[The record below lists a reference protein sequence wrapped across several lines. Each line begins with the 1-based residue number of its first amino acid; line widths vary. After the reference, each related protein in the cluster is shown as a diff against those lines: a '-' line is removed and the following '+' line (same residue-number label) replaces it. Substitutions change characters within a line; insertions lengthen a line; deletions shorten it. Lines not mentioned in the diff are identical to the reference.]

1 VKIAIENN
9 ALLLDFSILKKR
21 LMQNGEKFSPLTLPQ
36 IPYDQLILCCTGEAG
51 TAQCDQALI
60 VNERRARRARFLNM
74 ETDEIA
80 AAHNFLVVNQ
90 MDEDVRYDQT
100 YRAAPRWED
109 LKVRQQVWA
118 KLNCIYNHID
128 DPGPRLKEVILLLR
142 RCAVDHD
149 LPPEVAKSYMPRLR
163 GLLTVYPGKIS
174 DTLFRAKISEIA
186 ENIFD
191 FLPPEEALALQ
202 REEIQGFSCT
212 NDCFRVLV

>member
-1 VKIAIENN
+1 MKIAVENN
-9 ALLLDFSILKKR
+9 APLLDFSTLKER
-21 LMQNGEKFSPLTLPQ
+21 LIQRGEIFSPSTLSQ

-51 TAQCDQALI
+51 SARCDQGM
-60 VNERRARRARFLNM
+60 VVVERRARRARFLNM
-74 ETDEIA
+74 ETDELE

-90 MDEDVRYDQT
+90 MNEDVRYDQT

-118 KLNCIYNHID
+118 RLICIYNHID
-128 DPGPRLKEVILLLR
+128 DPGSRLKEVILMLR

-174 DTLFRAKISEIA
+174 VALFRAKITEIA

-202 REEIQGFSCT
+202 REEIQGYSCT